1 VNYIGGDMRD
11 LDFISFDLETTE
23 LKADFSVILSAC
35 IKPFGKDV
43 IVFRADE
50 YNPEWTTGDRK
61 DDSAI
66 TAAILEELAQH
77 AVIMVHYGSF
87 DIRYINAKA
96 VRYSLPTLPNI
107 FVLDTYSLAKSN
119 LQVSRRRLDALAS
132 YFFGETK
139 HLVEGEL
146 WMKAGM
152 NGDIEALDEIVAH
165 NVQDVILLE
174 MLARVLFPFVK
185 SLRRV

>member
-1 VNYIGGDMRD
+1 MRE
-11 LDFISFDLETTE
+11 LNFVGFDLETTN
-23 LKADFSVILSAC
+23 LKADFSIILSAC
-35 IKPFGKDV
+35 IKPFGEEP

-50 YNPEWTTGDRK
+50 YNRKWTTGDRK
-61 DDSAI
+61 NDKAI
-66 TAAILEELAQH
+66 TAAILEELAKH
-77 AVIMVHYGSF
+77 AVIVVHYGSF

-96 VRYSLPTLPNI
+96 VRYDLPTLPNM
-107 FVLDTYSLAKSN
+107 FVMDTYSLAKSS

-139 HLVEGEL
+139 TIVEGEL

-152 NGDIEALDEIVAH
+152 DGDIKALDEIVAH
-165 NVQDVILLE
+165 NIQDCILLE
-174 MLARVLFPFVK
+174 RLAQVLFPFVR